1 MRKLALLL
9 AVMVGS
15 FPLAHAA
22 PAGAVPPT
30 RTPFSFTADPLVLGD
45 ICSFPVTV
53 VSNLR
58 GTETDFTN
66 ESGALTMLL
75 IYNVEQDTFS
85 ANGKT
90 LTGEPYTFEIQVL
103 FDENG
108 DVTHVYA
115 SGTVETI
122 RFPSGTL
129 FISAGRVDFEAHP
142 GSIFLIAPDVGVTGD
157 VAAFCGF
164 FADP

>member
-1 MRKLALLL
+1 MRKLTLLL
-9 AVMVGS
+9 AVIVGS

-22 PAGAVPPT
+22 TAGAMPPT
-30 RTPFSFTADPLVLGD
+30 RTPFSFTTDPLVLGD

-53 VSNLR
+53 VSNLT
-58 GTETDFTN
+58 GTETDFSN
-66 ESGALTMLL
+66 KSGALTMLL
-75 IYNVEQDTFS
+75 FYNVEQDTFS
-85 ANGKT
+85 ANGKS
-90 LTGEPYTFEIQVL
+90 LTGVPFTFEVQVL

-115 SGTVETI
+115 SGLVETI
-122 RFPSGTL
+122 RLPNGTL
-129 FISAGRVDFEAHP
+129 FISAGRVDFVAHP

-157 VAAFCGF
+157 LAAFCGF